1 MAYETSDAYKQAIRQ
16 QVRDTKITGTLT
28 TSSGDTIE
36 INNALISAG
45 SLYITN
51 QCVNGEGFEYGAV
64 FAAELGMS
72 LKTSIDRYSL
82 YGGSLQLS
90 YNILTSSET
99 YEEIPLGIY
108 YISEANRS
116 GETISIKA
124 YDCMLNLDIDIEES
138 TFGTP
143 FELLN
148 IVSIRCNNIELGQ
161 TEEEIKALV
170 NGEAVF
176 SCDKEKVGTYRDL
189 VSYIAMCTCTFAI
202 IDRSGKLIL
211 SRYKKSSPLELS
223 SKQRA
228 SGKFSDFKTYYS
240 KVNAKML
247 ESGTYYD
254 YTNGDESGGL
264 TYDFGEIPIA
274 QGTAETNQA
283 LLDNMFE
290 ELKTVMYVPCD
301 ISFAGDPS
309 IDLGDLIQNK
319 DIKGEVFTSNVTFYK
334 WTYHGKHQLKSAGAN
349 PKMSLLKQ
357 NGGSGGNYSGL
368 ESQIQSKTTAV
379 YTATNAKKLT
389 LKYHDDIKNGEK
401 VLKIA
406 YATTSDSTAIMIVS
420 VEVQMDKDGFVEF
433 AIFVDSIKFDD
444 RTFIQYCQKGQST
457 ITFAT
462 YIPCVINHT
471 YRVEVFGRTF
481 YEETQLRVN
490 EANIKTNENARLAI
504 VETFNELLSS
514 LQESGD
520 VSGISQVSYDI
531 VKPDT
536 SLPICT
542 IPILHAKGIIFGQG
556 LSGTVKWDGTITVT
570 ESFEKHIVTG
580 MHANNNVGTDVGF
593 GFISPMKNV
602 VDEVFSAYKYKSM
615 RTVSFNDNGRVQAI
629 VQFYKFS
636 TKRAEYYSYDRSL
649 VTVENN
655 VYKLSS
661 DTPAMIYS
669 EEISLTHETI
679 KGIEAAYVTCTGD
692 ITIAISFDDKQTWR
706 GWAGTEWG
714 TFSEDYTGMSKANME
729 AITQSQWDE
738 LFTGAQR
745 CYLRVS
751 LLDTTQSVELITL
764 DFVN

>member
-51 QCVNGEGFEYGAV
+51 QCVNSEGFEYGAV

-90 YNILTSSET
+90 YNILISSET

-176 SCDKEKVGTYRDL
+176 SCDKEKIGTYRNL

-247 ESGTYYD
+247 ESGIYYN
-254 YTNGDESGGL
+254 YTNADETGGL

-349 PKMSLLKQ
+349 PKISLPKQ
-357 NGGSGGNYSGL
+357 NGGSGGNYSAL

-401 VLKIA
+401 VLRIA

-504 VETFNELLSS
+504 VETFNELLSA

-542 IPILHAKGIIFGQG
+542 IPIFNAKGIIFGQG

-580 MHANNNVGTDVGF
+580 MHANNNISTDVGF

-602 VDEVFSAYKYKSM
+602 VDEAFSAYKYKSM

-669 EEISLTHETI
+669 EEIALTHETI

-706 GWAGTEWG
+706 GWTGTEWG